1 MIQSDTPI
9 RTRARAPARRTI
21 AFVTA
26 SALVGA
32 SLPAQ
37 AQRGPPI
44 IRDAEIEQ
52 LLKEYTQPILRVA
65 GLTQQNISVVIIN
78 DRSFNAFVA
87 DGRRI
92 FVNGGALL
100 DAETPNQIIGVL
112 AHETGHIAGGHLARL
127 REQLA
132 AASTQSI
139 LAMILGVGAMLAG
152 SRSGGANSG
161 LSQGGMAALSGPS
174 TMIQNSLFAYLRAQE
189 DQADRAGVKFLTASG
204 QSAKGMYDTFKRLA
218 DQMLYQ
224 TAYMNPY
231 MQSHPLPSERVAALE
246 GLAKASPYWNTRD
259 SPALQARHD
268 LMRAKLFGFLERPE
282 AVARRYPPGDSSLP
296 ARYARAISALRF
308 AESRAAQAQ
317 IDGLI
322 HSQPQNPYFHEL
334 KGQLLLE
341 GGKPAE
347 AIAPLRQAIQ
357 LAPNPALM
365 QIMLG
370 QALVA
375 SHDRAHLDE
384 AVSILQAALIREPK
398 SSDGY
403 GQLAMAY
410 GQKNDLARADLASAQ
425 AAFMRGDIKTARE
438 IAARAKTRFPVG
450 SPGWVKADD
459 IASYKPSESAL
470 QRH

>member
-1 MIQSDTPI
+1 MTPA
-9 RTRARAPARRTI
+9 ARAVAVV
-21 AFVTA
+21 AA
-26 SALVGA
+26 GALAGT
-32 SLPAQ
+32 SLPSQ
-37 AQRGPPI
+37 AQKGPPI

-65 GLTQQNISVVIIN
+65 GLTQQNIQVVIIN

-92 FVNGGALL
+92 FVNAGALL

-112 AHETGHIAGGHLARL
+112 AHEAGHIAGGHLARL

-139 LAMILGVGAMLAG
+139 LAMLLGIGAMVAG
-152 SRSGGANSG
+152 GRGAGGSSSA
-161 LSQGGMAALSGPS
+161 LSQGGMAALSGP
-174 TMIQNSLFAYLRAQE
+174 TAAIQNSLFAYLRAQE

-224 TAYMNPY
+224 TAYLNPY
-231 MQSHPLPSERVAALE
+231 LQSHPLPSERVAALE
-246 GLAKASPYWNTRD
+246 GMAKASPYWNTKD
-259 SPALQARHD
+259 PPALQARHD

-282 AVARRYPPGDSSLP
+282 AVARRYPPSDGSL
-296 ARYARAISALRF
+296 AAHYARAISALRF
-308 AESRAAQAQ
+308 AEPRAAQAQ
-317 IDGLI
+317 VDALI
-322 HSQPQNPYFHEL
+322 HVQPQNPYFHEL
-334 KGQLLLE
+334 KGQMLLE
-341 GGKPAE
+341 SGRPVDAV
-347 AIAPLRQAIQ
+347 APLRQAVQ

-370 QALVA
+370 QALIA
-375 SHDRAHLDE
+375 SHDRARLDD
-384 AVSILQAALIREPK
+384 AVTILQAALIHEPE
-398 SSDGY
+398 SSEAY
-403 GQLAMAY
+403 SQVAMAY
-410 GQKNDLARADLASAQ
+410 GQKNDLAHADLASAQ
-425 AAFMRGDIKTARE
+425 AAYMRGDLKTARE

-459 IASYKPSESAL
+459 IASYKPPAQSAL
-470 QRH
+470 HRQ

>member
-1 MIQSDTPI
+1 MTPA
-9 RTRARAPARRTI
+9 ARAVAVI
-21 AFVTA
+21 AA
-26 SALVGA
+26 GALAGT

-37 AQRGPPI
+37 AQKGPPI

-65 GLTQQNISVVIIN
+65 GLTQQNIQVVIIN

-92 FVNGGALL
+92 FVNAGALL

-112 AHETGHIAGGHLARL
+112 AHEAGHIAGGHLARL

-139 LAMILGVGAMLAG
+139 LAMLLGIGAMVAG
-152 SRSGGANSG
+152 GRSAGGSSSA
-161 LSQGGMAALSGPS
+161 LSQGGMAALSGP
-174 TMIQNSLFAYLRAQE
+174 TAAIQNSLFAYLRAQE

-224 TAYMNPY
+224 TAYLNPY
-231 MQSHPLPSERVAALE
+231 LQSHPLPSERVAALE
-246 GLAKASPYWNTRD
+246 GMAKASPYWNTKD
-259 SPALQARHD
+259 PPALQARHD

-282 AVARRYPPGDSSLP
+282 AVARRYPPSDGSL
-296 ARYARAISALRF
+296 AAHYARAISALRF
-308 AESRAAQAQ
+308 AEPRAAQAQ
-317 IDGLI
+317 VDALI
-322 HSQPQNPYFHEL
+322 HVQPQNPYFHEL
-334 KGQLLLE
+334 KGQMLLE
-341 GGKPAE
+341 SGRPVDAV
-347 AIAPLRQAIQ
+347 APLRQAVQ

-370 QALVA
+370 QALIA
-375 SHDRAHLDE
+375 SHDRARLDD
-384 AVSILQAALIREPK
+384 AVTILQAALIHEPE
-398 SSDGY
+398 SSEAY
-403 GQLAMAY
+403 SQVAMAY
-410 GQKNDLARADLASAQ
+410 GQKNDLAHADLASAQ
-425 AAFMRGDIKTARE
+425 AAYMRGDLKTARE

-459 IASYKPSESAL
+459 IASYKPPAQSAL
-470 QRH
+470 HRQ

>member
-1 MIQSDTPI
+1 MTPA
-9 RTRARAPARRTI
+9 ARAVAVI
-21 AFVTA
+21 AA
-26 SALVGA
+26 GALAGT

-37 AQRGPPI
+37 AQKGPPI

-65 GLTQQNISVVIIN
+65 GLTQQNIQVVIIN

-92 FVNGGALL
+92 FVNAGALL

-112 AHETGHIAGGHLARL
+112 AHEAGHIAGGHLARL

-139 LAMILGVGAMLAG
+139 LAMLLGIGAMVAG
-152 SRSGGANSG
+152 GRSAGGSSSA
-161 LSQGGMAALSGPS
+161 LSQGGMAALSGP
-174 TMIQNSLFAYLRAQE
+174 TAAIQNSLFAYLRAQE

-224 TAYMNPY
+224 TAYLNPY
-231 MQSHPLPSERVAALE
+231 LQSHPLPSERVAALE
-246 GLAKASPYWNTRD
+246 GMAKASPYWNTKD

-282 AVARRYPPGDSSLP
+282 AVARRYPPSDGSL
-296 ARYARAISALRF
+296 AAHYARAISALRF
-308 AESRAAQAQ
+308 AEPRAAQAQ
-317 IDGLI
+317 VDALI
-322 HSQPQNPYFHEL
+322 HVQPQNPYFHEL
-334 KGQLLLE
+334 KGQMLLE
-341 GGKPAE
+341 SGRPVDAV
-347 AIAPLRQAIQ
+347 APLRQAVQ

-370 QALVA
+370 QALIA
-375 SHDRAHLDE
+375 SHDRARLDE
-384 AVSILQAALIREPK
+384 AVTILQAALIHEPE
-398 SSDGY
+398 SSEAY
-403 GQLAMAY
+403 SQVAMAY
-410 GQKNDLARADLASAQ
+410 GQKNDLAHADLASAQ
-425 AAFMRGDIKTARE
+425 AAYMRGDLKTARE

-459 IASYKPSESAL
+459 IASYKPPAQSAL
-470 QRH
+470 HRQ

>member
-1 MIQSDTPI
+1 MTPA
-9 RTRARAPARRTI
+9 ARAVAVV
-21 AFVTA
+21 AA
-26 SALVGA
+26 GALAGT
-32 SLPAQ
+32 SLPSQ
-37 AQRGPPI
+37 AQKGPPI

-65 GLTQQNISVVIIN
+65 GLTQQNIQVVIIN

-92 FVNGGALL
+92 FVNAGALL

-112 AHETGHIAGGHLARL
+112 AHEAGHIAGGHLARL

-139 LAMILGVGAMLAG
+139 LAMLLGIGAMVAG
-152 SRSGGANSG
+152 GRGAGGSSSA
-161 LSQGGMAALSGPS
+161 LSQGGMAALSGP
-174 TMIQNSLFAYLRAQE
+174 TAAIQNSLFAYLRAQE

-224 TAYMNPY
+224 TAYLNPY
-231 MQSHPLPSERVAALE
+231 LQSHPLPSERVAALE
-246 GLAKASPYWNTRD
+246 GMAKASPYWNTKD
-259 SPALQARHD
+259 PPALQARHD

-282 AVARRYPPGDSSLP
+282 AVARRYPPSDGSL
-296 ARYARAISALRF
+296 AAHYARAISALRF
-308 AESRAAQAQ
+308 AEPRAAQAQ
-317 IDGLI
+317 VDALI
-322 HSQPQNPYFHEL
+322 HVQPQNPYFHEL
-334 KGQLLLE
+334 KGQMLLE
-341 GGKPAE
+341 SGRPVDAV
-347 AIAPLRQAIQ
+347 APLRQAVQ

-370 QALVA
+370 QTLIA
-375 SHDRAHLDE
+375 SHDRARLDE
-384 AVSILQAALIREPK
+384 AVTILQAALIHEPE
-398 SSDGY
+398 SSEAY
-403 GQLAMAY
+403 SQVAMAY
-410 GQKNDLARADLASAQ
+410 GQKNDLAHADLASAQ
-425 AAFMRGDIKTARE
+425 AAYMRGDLKTARE

-459 IASYKPSESAL
+459 IASYKPPAQSAL
-470 QRH
+470 HRQ

>member
-1 MIQSDTPI
+1 MTPA
-9 RTRARAPARRTI
+9 ARAVAVV
-21 AFVTA
+21 AA
-26 SALVGA
+26 GALAGT
-32 SLPAQ
+32 SLPSQ
-37 AQRGPPI
+37 AQKGPPI

-65 GLTQQNISVVIIN
+65 GLTQQNIQVVIIN

-92 FVNGGALL
+92 FVNAGALL

-112 AHETGHIAGGHLARL
+112 AHEAGHIAGGHLARL

-139 LAMILGVGAMLAG
+139 LAMLLGIGAMVAG
-152 SRSGGANSG
+152 GRSAGGSSSA
-161 LSQGGMAALSGPS
+161 LSQGGMAALSGP
-174 TMIQNSLFAYLRAQE
+174 TAAIQNSLFAYLRAQE

-224 TAYMNPY
+224 TAYLNPY
-231 MQSHPLPSERVAALE
+231 LQSHPLPSERVAALE
-246 GLAKASPYWNTRD
+246 GMAKASPYWNTKD
-259 SPALQARHD
+259 PPALQARHD

-282 AVARRYPPGDSSLP
+282 AVARRYPPSDGSL
-296 ARYARAISALRF
+296 AAHYARAISALRF
-308 AESRAAQAQ
+308 AEPRAAQAQ
-317 IDGLI
+317 IDALI
-322 HSQPQNPYFHEL
+322 HVQPQNPYFHEL
-334 KGQLLLE
+334 KGQMLLE
-341 GGKPAE
+341 SGRPVDAV
-347 AIAPLRQAIQ
+347 APLRQAVQ

-370 QALVA
+370 QALIA
-375 SHDRAHLDE
+375 SHDRARLDE
-384 AVSILQAALIREPK
+384 AVTILQAALIHEPE
-398 SSDGY
+398 SSEAY
-403 GQLAMAY
+403 SQVAMAY
-410 GQKNDLARADLASAQ
+410 GHKNDLAHADLASAQ
-425 AAFMRGDIKTARE
+425 AAYMRGDLKTARE

-459 IASYKPSESAL
+459 IASYKPPAQSAL
-470 QRH
+470 HRQ

>member
-1 MIQSDTPI
+1 MTPA
-9 RTRARAPARRTI
+9 ARAVAVV
-21 AFVTA
+21 AA
-26 SALVGA
+26 GALAGT

-37 AQRGPPI
+37 AQKGPPI

-65 GLTQQNISVVIIN
+65 GLTQQNIQVVIIN

-92 FVNGGALL
+92 FVNAGALL

-112 AHETGHIAGGHLARL
+112 AHEAGHIAGGHLARL

-139 LAMILGVGAMLAG
+139 LAMLLGIGAMVAG
-152 SRSGGANSG
+152 GRGAGGSSSA
-161 LSQGGMAALSGPS
+161 LSQGGMAALSGP
-174 TMIQNSLFAYLRAQE
+174 TAAIQNSLFAYLRAQE

-224 TAYMNPY
+224 TAYLNPY
-231 MQSHPLPSERVAALE
+231 LQSHPLPSERVAALE
-246 GLAKASPYWNTRD
+246 GMAKASPYWNTKD
-259 SPALQARHD
+259 PPALQARHD

-282 AVARRYPPGDSSLP
+282 AVARRYPPSDGSL
-296 ARYARAISALRF
+296 AAHYARAISALRF
-308 AESRAAQAQ
+308 AEPRAAQAQ
-317 IDGLI
+317 VDALI
-322 HSQPQNPYFHEL
+322 HVQPQNPYFHEL
-334 KGQLLLE
+334 KGQMLLE
-341 GGKPAE
+341 SGRPVDAV
-347 AIAPLRQAIQ
+347 APLRQAVQ

-370 QALVA
+370 QTLIA
-375 SHDRAHLDE
+375 SHDRARLDE
-384 AVSILQAALIREPK
+384 AVTILQAALIHEPE
-398 SSDGY
+398 SSEAFS
-403 GQLAMAY
+403 QLAMAY
-410 GQKNDLARADLASAQ
+410 GQKNDLAHADLASAQ
-425 AAFMRGDIKTARE
+425 AAYMRGDLKTARE

-459 IASYKPSESAL
+459 IASYKPPAQSAL
-470 QRH
+470 HRQ

>member
-1 MIQSDTPI
+1 MS
-9 RTRARAPARRTI
+9 
-21 AFVTA
+21 
-26 SALVGA
+26 
-32 SLPAQ
+32 
-37 AQRGPPI
+37 
-44 IRDAEIEQ
+44 
-52 LLKEYTQPILRVA
+52 
-65 GLTQQNISVVIIN
+65 SVVIIN

-384 AVSILQAALIREPK
+384 AVSILQAALIRRAGIIGWIRPAR
-398 SSDGY
+398 DGVRAEERSCACGFGFGAGRFHARRY
-403 GQLAMAY
+403 QDGAGDCRPCQDEVS
-410 GQKNDLARADLASAQ
+410 GRLARLGQSRRHRQLQ
-425 AAFMRGDIKTARE
+425 ALGERV
-438 IAARAKTRFPVG
+438 AAATDRRMNFHAT
-450 SPGWVKADD
+450 
-459 IASYKPSESAL
+459 
-470 QRH
+470 